1 VALGKKI
8 SPLGIFVGF
17 ITVVATS
24 IVLSLL
30 NLVIFSHLMT
40 EIAPLN
46 ILYESTGPLM
56 YALSVLFI
64 AVVTGVL
71 VASKLAKYNS
81 LHNAVGV
88 VILYALFS
96 YWLSQ
101 SPSNIGKY
109 PEWFVFASYIV
120 LLAAMFVGY
129 FLSARVS
136 KNA

>member
-1 VALGKKI
+1 VTLGKKI

-30 NLVIFSHLMT
+30 SLVIFSYLMT
-40 EIAPLN
+40 KDAPLN
-46 ILYESTGPLM
+46 ILNVSTGPLM
-56 YALSVLFI
+56 YSLVVLFA

-71 VASKLAKYNS
+71 VASRLAKYNS

-88 VILYALFS
+88 VLVYALFS

-101 SPSNIGKY
+101 SPSNMGNY

-120 LLAAMFVGY
+120 LVPAMFFGY
-129 FLSARVS
+129 FLSAKVS